1 MANKI
6 KHIKQSTVFDKTKRF
21 ANAGTGIGK
30 LTPNNEKIISLI
42 ELAVAVV
49 LMLVI
54 LFLHFIFLLNA
65 GPLWRDEICIVN
77 LSNLPSITQ
86 FWEMLKC
93 DSYPVLWYS
102 LLKVW
107 TLIGFERTDFALRV
121 LGMIVGFCILG
132 ALWYATRSLGARLPL
147 ISLALFAMCPVI
159 LIGDNMKAYGMGT
172 LLILLSFGT
181 TWRAFQNPTPWLI
194 IASAISVFMSVQ
206 CLYHNSFLILAICS
220 GAAVAGIYRRD
231 WKLVIFPLGV
241 GLLAAISV
249 LPYFE
254 VVSQRNDWDIIMK
267 APVDVFWIINKFQQA
282 IDPSGAMLSWIWA
295 LLVFLALISFI
306 IILAKPVSDP
316 VEYQRDIAIF
326 LLTTMLLSIV
336 AYMAFLKILSYPT
349 QDWYFLPLMAMLIVI
364 IEKGVDILCKG
375 SIAGRI
381 IRIVFVIGIV
391 LFIFTD
397 SWTAAHARTT
407 NIDLL
412 AAKLETLSEQNDLI
426 VIRPFYYGITFN
438 RYYKGTTP
446 WITLPEIKD
455 FGTTRQDILKLIMTQ
470 NDPLRPSMQKIIKTL
485 QNGHRIWF
493 VGSLKLPR
501 PGEIPIIL
509 SPAPHSPYGWSEVA
523 YQIAWSRQTAYILQ
537 SHAMFIKKINIPL
550 SEPVFKFENAELVE
564 VSGWRY

>member
-1 MANKI
+1 MISHKSDRAKKVDI
-6 KHIKQSTVFDKTKRF
+6 
-21 ANAGTGIGK
+21 A
-30 LTPNNEKIISLI
+30 LNNLKMIPWI
-42 ELAVAVV
+42 EVGLAVA
-49 LMLVI
+49 LTLILVI
-54 LFLHFIFLLNA
+54 LHFVILRYS
-65 GPLWRDEICIVN
+65 GSLWRDEICIVN

-86 FWEMLKC
+86 FWEMLPS

-107 TLIGFERTDFALRV
+107 TLIGFGGTDFGLRV
-121 LGMIVGFCILG
+121 LGIIVGFGILG
-132 ALWYATRSLGARLPL
+132 SLWYATRSLGTRLPL

-159 LIGDNMKAYGMGT
+159 SIGDNMKAYGMGT

-181 TWRAFQNPTPWLI
+181 TWRAFQNPTPWRI
-194 IASAISVFMSVQ
+194 IASAISVLLSVQ

-254 VVSQRNDWDIIMK
+254 VVSRRRDWDIIMH

-282 IDPSGAMLSWIWA
+282 IDPSGILLSWIWI
-295 LLVFLALISFI
+295 LLALITVISFI
-306 IILAKPVSDP
+306 IILAKPVSDH
-316 VEYQRDIAIF
+316 VEYQRDMAIF

-349 QDWYFLPLMAMLIVI
+349 QGWYFLPLMAMLIVI

-397 SWTAAHARTT
+397 SWTAAHTRTT

-412 AAKLETLSEQNDLI
+412 AAKLETLSDENDLI

-438 RYYKGTTP
+438 RYYKGSTP
-446 WITLPEIKD
+446 WITLPEIND
-455 FGTTRQDILKLIMTQ
+455 LSATRQDILKLIMTQ

-485 QNGHRIWF
+485 QNGHRVWF

-550 SEPVFKFENAELVE
+550 SEPVFKFEHAELVE